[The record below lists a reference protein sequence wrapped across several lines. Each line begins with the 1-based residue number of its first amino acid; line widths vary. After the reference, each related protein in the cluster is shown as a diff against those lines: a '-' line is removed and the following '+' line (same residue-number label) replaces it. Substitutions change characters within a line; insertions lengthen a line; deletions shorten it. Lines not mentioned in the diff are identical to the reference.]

1 MFDFEKEVKQ
11 LAKQE
16 GIDIRR
22 KRPSGIDRSRRRIVA
37 VSEESYIF
45 VLEYARKHH
54 IYKQAAADKIMKAGI
69 KNLFF
74 KDSWAALAI
83 HRFKKTIRPKN
94 PHQENLSGEPE

>member
-45 VLEYARKHH
+45 VLEYARKRH
-54 IYKQAAADKIMKAGI
+54 IYKQAAADEIMKAGI
-69 KNLFF
+69 KTLFY
-74 KDSWAALAI
+74 KGSRVALTI
-83 HRFKKTIRPKN
+83 NRLKKTIRPKN
-94 PHQENLSGEPE
+94 PHQDNLPGEPE